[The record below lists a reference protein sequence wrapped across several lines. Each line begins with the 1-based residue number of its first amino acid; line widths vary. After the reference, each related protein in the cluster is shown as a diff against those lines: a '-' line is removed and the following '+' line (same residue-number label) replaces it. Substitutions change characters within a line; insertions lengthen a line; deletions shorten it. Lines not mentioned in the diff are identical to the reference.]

1 MFGWINRNANEAEQ
15 NVDPGFRYKGKKGLA
30 SPLSININN
39 TKHQSSKTRPPDT
52 ISYLSPTSAEGDDT
66 NAFKNRTDSRQVEAS
81 TTRYTS
87 MNNERDQAPTRYK
100 DISTS
105 SLVRLEKLDPAHPMI
120 ASRSCATS
128 RSQALDLKH
137 NDNSFHIIAK
147 LLVDRFE
154 EHLSNENVKT
164 IRLSAG
170 DLYHLNRVVPGRQ
183 SFIEA
188 VRYRLKECPD
198 DSSKPIHLVTR
209 QCHALG
215 LDRDGEA
222 NLLYAPIGTNF
233 PISRMRES
241 KSASRRTF
249 KVNNVAI
256 QNAQP
261 NTPDE
266 LARQQLTTELQE
278 ASNLMSESVT
288 AEASQFWRNQVAE
301 LQGKLR
307 ALHGKGIKPTN
318 VTNLDTTNVIT
329 ESLKANE
336 TVLSGLWQNIGYVP
350 PTQDKQL
357 EVISSFDTD
366 VENNNGKDTLPPGH
380 SSSENELP
388 IVDVVAPS
396 DLPGGYQFEAEIN
409 DKRFLATVPNGGI
422 RKGQTF
428 YCYMKVTN
436 DEGIPVGRWRDR
448 PFDCFKYGFRHPM
461 LLLSFLCPLLA
472 LAQVMERVGL
482 DITGRKPIENT
493 PQDGLWSPRGMAI
506 SILCFWAGLNLTIVS
521 GLEFKLH
528 SYVTVSAADFLSII
542 LVNASMIA
550 FTIKATINTRDSL
563 MERYQ
568 IPIGRLG
575 SRNETIKSI
584 ILFPLTI
591 AQMGRHTT
599 SYEHYEGVWCN
610 ATGFVEH
617 QGP

>member
-1 MFGWINRNANEAEQ
+1 M
-15 NVDPGFRYKGKKGLA
+15 K
-30 SPLSININN
+30 
-39 TKHQSSKTRPPDT
+39 
-52 ISYLSPTSAEGDDT
+52 
-66 NAFKNRTDSRQVEAS
+66 
-81 TTRYTS
+81 
-87 MNNERDQAPTRYK
+87 
-100 DISTS
+100 
-105 SLVRLEKLDPAHPMI
+105 
-120 ASRSCATS
+120 
-128 RSQALDLKH
+128 
-137 NDNSFHIIAK
+137 
-147 LLVDRFE
+147 
-154 EHLSNENVKT
+154 
-164 IRLSAG
+164 
-170 DLYHLNRVVPGRQ
+170 
-183 SFIEA
+183 
-188 VRYRLKECPD
+188 
-198 DSSKPIHLVTR
+198 
-209 QCHALG
+209 
-215 LDRDGEA
+215 
-222 NLLYAPIGTNF
+222 
-233 PISRMRES
+233 ES
-241 KSASRRTF
+241 KSAPSRNI

-307 ALHGKGIKPTN
+307 ALHGKGIKPANVRYVPPTQDKQPAAN
-318 VTNLDTTNVIT
+318 VTNLDTTNITTESLRSNKSVLSGLWQNIGYVPPTQDKQDTANVTNLDTTNITT
-329 ESLKANE
+329 ESLKSNKSVLSGLWQNIGYVPPTQDKQHTANVTNLDTTNITTESLKSNE

-357 EVISSFDTD
+357 KVISSFDTD
-366 VENNNGKDTLPPGH
+366 VDNNNEEDTSPPGH

-396 DLPGGYQFEAEIN
+396 DLPGGYQFEAELN
-409 DKRFLATVPNGGI
+409 GKRFLATVPNGGI

-436 DEGIPVGRWRDR
+436 DEGIPVGRWRDG
-448 PFDCFKYGFRHPM
+448 PFDCFKYGIRHPM

-472 LAQVMERVGL
+472 LAQVTDRVGL
-482 DITGRKPIENT
+482 DITGREPIHNT

-521 GLEFKLH
+521 GLELKLH
-528 SYVTVSAADFLSII
+528 SYLSVSAADFLSII

-550 FTIKATINTRDSL
+550 FTIYATINTRDSL

-617 QGP
+617 QEP

>member
-1 MFGWINRNANEAEQ
+1 MSYIYIYIYCRQLRELIYCIVFCCIN
-15 NVDPGFRYKGKKGLA
+15 
-30 SPLSININN
+30 
-39 TKHQSSKTRPPDT
+39 
-52 ISYLSPTSAEGDDT
+52 
-66 NAFKNRTDSRQVEAS
+66 
-81 TTRYTS
+81 
-87 MNNERDQAPTRYK
+87 
-100 DISTS
+100 
-105 SLVRLEKLDPAHPMI
+105 SLFVL
-120 ASRSCATS
+120 
-128 RSQALDLKH
+128 Q
-137 NDNSFHIIAK
+137 
-147 LLVDRFE
+147 
-154 EHLSNENVKT
+154 
-164 IRLSAG
+164 
-170 DLYHLNRVVPGRQ
+170 
-183 SFIEA
+183 
-188 VRYRLKECPD
+188 
-198 DSSKPIHLVTR
+198 
-209 QCHALG
+209 
-215 LDRDGEA
+215 
-222 NLLYAPIGTNF
+222 
-233 PISRMRES
+233 RMRES

-366 VENNNGKDTLPPGH
+366 VENNNGKDKLSPGH

-472 LAQVMERVGL
+472 LAQIMERVGL

>member
-1 MFGWINRNANEAEQ
+1 
-15 NVDPGFRYKGKKGLA
+15 
-30 SPLSININN
+30 
-39 TKHQSSKTRPPDT
+39 
-52 ISYLSPTSAEGDDT
+52 
-66 NAFKNRTDSRQVEAS
+66 
-81 TTRYTS
+81 
-87 MNNERDQAPTRYK
+87 
-100 DISTS
+100 
-105 SLVRLEKLDPAHPMI
+105 
-120 ASRSCATS
+120 
-128 RSQALDLKH
+128 
-137 NDNSFHIIAK
+137 
-147 LLVDRFE
+147 
-154 EHLSNENVKT
+154 
-164 IRLSAG
+164 
-170 DLYHLNRVVPGRQ
+170 
-183 SFIEA
+183 
-188 VRYRLKECPD
+188 
-198 DSSKPIHLVTR
+198 
-209 QCHALG
+209 
-215 LDRDGEA
+215 
-222 NLLYAPIGTNF
+222 
-233 PISRMRES
+233 MRES
-241 KSASRRTF
+241 KSALSRNI

-278 ASNLMSESVT
+278 ASNLMAESVT

-307 ALHGKGIKPTN
+307 ALHGKGIKPAN
-318 VTNLDTTNVIT
+318 VTNLDTTNVTT
-329 ESLKANE
+329 ESLKSNESVLSSLWQNIGYVPPTQDKQLITNLDTTNVTTESLKSNE

-357 EVISSFDTD
+357 NVISSFDTD
-366 VENNNGKDTLPPGH
+366 VDNNNEEDTSPPGH
-380 SSSENELP
+380 NSSENELP

-396 DLPGGYQFEAEIN
+396 DLPGGYQFEAELN
-409 DKRFLATVPNGGI
+409 GKRFLATVPNGGI

-436 DEGIPVGRWRDR
+436 DEGIPVGRWRDG

-472 LAQVMERVGL
+472 LAQVMDRVGL
-482 DITGRKPIENT
+482 DITGRKPIHNT

-521 GLEFKLH
+521 GLELKIH
-528 SYVTVSAADFLSII
+528 SYVSVSAADFFSII

-550 FTIKATINTRDSL
+550 FTIYAIINTRDSL